1 MRFQASSPL
10 LSSALTS
17 PGGSSKP
24 IPNQFL
30 PSGSLP
36 PPLVLPTTSGKIIPG
51 QVQAR
56 YTSPHQLQNPIP
68 AISLVSGSG
77 HTSETTLNSTPGN
90 APRLPVSPIKQIE
103 TPNSLPRPPHAIRQ
117 FQPQLGS
124 GQLNQQRI
132 LTNTTNGTGSLIVSP
147 HMVRRAA
154 PGLQDPNVANLVL
167 PSPNSSPVGN
177 IRMTSRPLNQ
187 IPNLPTTSGVIL
199 HHMQNTITPTGSII
213 PRPSPRL
220 VIASGGLAPG
230 STNQGITSSIPQTV
244 TRFIQTP
251 TGPNSAM
258 QTMTSPSPV
267 MPSISSSNST
277 VANPSNLLNNAAQ
290 FSGSHPHTL
299 MLRRGIPSSSSN
311 QSQASSVPSKE
322 NLYIVALPSSEQHRL
337 LQVGSNSS
345 NNTINSSKAQTLL
358 LSNPN
363 AIVSQQGAQSAMPAG
378 NVLKQSLGGSVAGQ
392 ISGTSTPNQVER
404 RNVAE
409 ILASL
414 SGFTPD
420 PKSNPGIIST
430 PPTANVVTTLGPS
443 LQVIPSVKGKS
454 TPISVASSTSNLVI
468 EPITPSSADNKST
481 TGSTAITST
490 PSSGGITIT
499 AFKSKP
505 PPALTGASISTKATI
520 ITSTKTTGVR
530 STATILNSSGQNAST
545 SAVVTTPATR
555 VVRVLQSATG
565 SSSRQII
572 HQSGGSGLSIASSS
586 PTPVVIARKSLA
598 TPTTIVTAS
607 STPATTI
614 SSTSTTTGGQARS
627 RKQVLI
633 PVDILSR
640 IEEQESQTEKKSK
653 DTESSKADEGAD
665 KTDNDD
671 DSSVAKRIKRRR
683 LSSTT
688 NTAESDSTE
697 PKSIQKSEDNKNSES
712 GGGATASGSKSTT
725 QGEII
730 PTTEFEQDILEE
742 DLDDL
747 EYVPYTSRKT
757 KNKRGSA
764 GGTRKGSK

>member
-1 MRFQASSPL
+1 M

-24 IPNQFL
+24 IANQFL
-30 PSGSLP
+30 PSGNLP
-36 PPLVLPTTSGKIIPG
+36 PPLVLPTTSGKIAPG

-77 HTSETTLNSTPGN
+77 HTATETTLNSITGN
-90 APRLPVSPIKQIE
+90 APRLPVSPIKQVE
-103 TPNSLPRPPHAIRQ
+103 TPNSISRPPHTIRQ
-117 FQPQLGS
+117 FQPQIGS

-147 HMVRRAA
+147 HMVRRAH
-154 PGLQDPNVANLVL
+154 PGLPDPNVANLVL
-167 PSPNSSPVGN
+167 PSPNSSPVGS
-177 IRMTSRPLNQ
+177 IRMTSRPLAQ

-199 HHMQNTITPTGSII
+199 HHMQNTISPNGSII

-220 VIASGGLAPG
+220 VIASGGLTPG
-230 STNQGITSSIPQTV
+230 SNNQGLTSSIPQTV

-258 QTMTSPSPV
+258 PPMTSPSPV
-267 MPSISSSNST
+267 MPSIPSSNSNIT
-277 VANPSNLLNNAAQ
+277 NPANLLGNTAQ
-290 FSGSHPHTL
+290 LSGSHPHTL
-299 MLRRGIPSSSSN
+299 MLRRGIPSSSS
-311 QSQASSVPSKE
+311 QSQASAVPSKE

-337 LQVGSNSS
+337 LQVGSNNATS
-345 NNTINSSKAQTLL
+345 TINSSKAQTLV

-363 AIVSQQGAQSAMPAG
+363 AMVSQQGAPVSMPPG
-378 NVLKQSLGGSVAGQ
+378 TVLKQALGGGVAGQ
-392 ISGTSTPNQVER
+392 ISGTSTPNQAER

-430 PPTANVVTTLGPS
+430 PPTVNVVTTLGPS

-454 TPISVASSTSNLVI
+454 TPISVSSTTSNLVI

-481 TGSTAITST
+481 SGSTSTTST

-530 STATILNSSGQNAST
+530 STATILNSSGQNT

-586 PTPVVIARKSLA
+586 PTPVVIARKSMA

-607 STPATTI
+607 ATSATTV
-614 SSTSTTTGGQARS
+614 SSTSASTSGQARS

-640 IEEQESQTEKKSK
+640 MEEQESQAEKKSK
-653 DTESSKADEGAD
+653 DTESSKSDEGAA
-665 KTDNDD
+665 KEDNDD

-683 LSSTT
+683 LSSTV
-688 NTAESDSTE
+688 NAADSESTE
-697 PKSIQKSEDNKNSES
+697 AKPIQTSEDKKNVES
-712 GGGATASGSKSTT
+712 IGVATTSGSKSTT
-725 QGEII
+725 EGEII
-730 PTTEFEQDILEE
+730 PSTEFEQDILEE

-757 KNKRGSA
+757 KNKRGSS